1 VFSMGETQPLRFD
14 PSKKSIGQKVT
25 LPGLPG
31 GPPFVPSSPVV
42 SFENGRLI
50 GGTDVLERIVR
61 NGKAE
66 AVQMNSGGKLATT
79 FPSDI
84 HQFEL
89 SANVCSTMSREDRK
103 QMLADMSA
111 AGLLH
116 LPYKEIAVR
125 FYLPDI
131 CPTRIR
137 AHVTFAVSGA
147 LSVPERFGSN
157 LVQAMYMTDTVAIT
171 FLDGRPPIIQSVT
184 ELTGMGGKDGTT
196 ELWQVQGELVTTC
209 LEALTTLVLSLA
221 TRNVL
226 KRTVKNTRVN
236 RANKKSKPRFQGP
249 LGAIYLSSTVVEA
262 PDAEDMEA
270 DPDHPAREG
279 VSPRPHMR
287 RGHQHTVV
295 HGVGR
300 RERRVQWFPSVFVN
314 ADPAFVADA
323 RKYVVTP

>member
-1 VFSMGETQPLRFD
+1 
-14 PSKKSIGQKVT
+14 
-25 LPGLPG
+25 
-31 GPPFVPSSPVV
+31 
-42 SFENGRLI
+42 
-50 GGTDVLERIVR
+50 
-61 NGKAE
+61 
-66 AVQMNSGGKLATT
+66 
-79 FPSDI
+79 
-84 HQFEL
+84 
-89 SANVCSTMSREDRK
+89 
-103 QMLADMSA
+103 
-111 AGLLH
+111 
-116 LPYKEIAVR
+116 
-125 FYLPDI
+125 
-131 CPTRIR
+131 
-137 AHVTFAVSGA
+137 
-147 LSVPERFGSN
+147 
-157 LVQAMYMTDTVAIT
+157 MTDTVAIT

-236 RANKKSKPRFQGP
+236 RANKKIKTTRSQG
-249 LGAIYLSSTVVEA
+249 LHFGAIYLSSTVIEA

-314 ADPAFVADA
+314 ADPAFVAAA

>member
-1 VFSMGETQPLRFD
+1 MFSMGETQPLRFD
-14 PSKKSIGQKVT
+14 PSKKSIDQKVT

-61 NGKAE
+61 NGTAE

-147 LSVPERFGSN
+147 LSVPRKVCAVISC
-157 LVQAMYMTDTVAIT
+157 
-171 FLDGRPPIIQSVT
+171 RPCT
-184 ELTGMGGKDGTT
+184 
-196 ELWQVQGELVTTC
+196 
-209 LEALTTLVLSLA
+209 
-221 TRNVL
+221 
-226 KRTVKNTRVN
+226 
-236 RANKKSKPRFQGP
+236 
-249 LGAIYLSSTVVEA
+249 
-262 PDAEDMEA
+262 
-270 DPDHPAREG
+270 
-279 VSPRPHMR
+279 
-287 RGHQHTVV
+287 
-295 HGVGR
+295 
-300 RERRVQWFPSVFVN
+300 
-314 ADPAFVADA
+314 
-323 RKYVVTP
+323 